1 MAQIKENYPAGCS
14 EKEIKELLQGY
25 SKDIYDA
32 RANINTVLALS
43 PLLQMGL
50 QELQGRQNKR
60 ITNLSL
66 FISFLSLIISGVT
79 LFFSICS

>member
-14 EKEIKELLQGY
+14 DEEIKELLQGY
-25 SKDIYDA
+25 SKDIYEA

-50 QELQGRQNKR
+50 QELQGRQNNK
-60 ITNLSL
+60 ITRLSL
-66 FISFLSLIISGVT
+66 AISLLSLTVSLVT
-79 LFFSICS
+79 LYISSC

>member
-1 MAQIKENYPAGCS
+1 MAQIRENYPSGCS
-14 EKEIKELLQGY
+14 DKEIKELLQGY

-50 QELQGRQNKR
+50 QELQGRQNKK

-66 FISFLSLIISGVT
+66 GISLLSLVVSAIT
-79 LFFSICS
+79 LYTSLCS